1 MQFSYEAKDK
11 DGRLISGLVE
21 AYSEDLAVEALQGK
35 GLVVLGLAPL
45 QKSVLGADVLA
56 FINRPNSRD
65 VVVFT
70 RQLATIIAA
79 DIPLIEGLQTIASQ
93 NEKQAFSV
101 IVEEAVE
108 SIRGGSSLSKSL
120 AAYPKLFSSFYVSM
134 VRSGEISGQLEGALV
149 YLADYLEKSQSLN
162 AKIRGALAYPAFILF
177 ALAVITTVM
186 MTTVLPKL
194 LDIIKE
200 SGVAPEDIPPVT
212 KILMAVTSFVNDYIV
227 LVVIG
232 LVVGAIFLARYAKT
246 EGGQYRADR
255 LKINFPRLGVVASNI
270 YIARI
275 AETLSTLIKAGVPI
289 LDSLRITADIAG
301 NLIYRDILL
310 EAHESVKNGGSISEV
325 LSRHKEFPR
334 LVSSMISVGEKTGK
348 TDFMLDNIFKF
359 YNFEAERDIQNLS
372 QLIEP
377 ALILILGAGVGLLV
391 AGILLP
397 IFSLVGAS

>member
-1 MQFSYEAKDK
+1 MQYNYKAKDK
-11 DGRLISGLVE
+11 DGRLIHGLVE
-21 AYSEDLAVEALQGK
+21 AYSEDLAIETLQSK
-35 GLVVLGLAPL
+35 GLVILELTPL
-45 QKSVLGADVLA
+45 QKSILGTDVLA
-56 FINRPNSRD
+56 FLNRPNNRD

-79 DIPLIEGLQTIASQ
+79 DIPLLEGLQTIAGQ
-93 NEKQAFSV
+93 TEKQTF
-101 IVEEAVE
+101 AVMVAEITE

-120 AAYPKLFSSFYVSM
+120 TAYSRLFSSFYISM
-134 VRSGEISGQLEGALV
+134 VRSGEISGRLEGALV
-149 YLADYLEKSQSLN
+149 YLADYLEKSQGLN
-162 AKIRGALAYPAFILF
+162 AKIRGALAYPLFILV
-177 ALAVITTVM
+177 ALTVVTTVM

-200 SGVAPEDIPPVT
+200 SGVAPEDIPFIT
-212 KILMAVTSFVNDYIV
+212 KLLIAATSFVNDYIILIAIL
-227 LVVIG
+227 LVT
-232 LVVGAIFLARYAKT
+232 GAIFLVRYVKT
-246 EGGQYRADR
+246 EKGQYRADR
-255 LKINFPRLGVVASNI
+255 LKIDFPRLGIIARNI
-270 YIARI
+270 YVARI
-275 AETLSTLIKAGVPI
+275 AETLATLVKSGVPI
-289 LDSLRITADIAG
+289 LESLQITSNIAG

-334 LVSSMISVGEKTGK
+334 LVSSMLSIGEKTGK
-348 TDFMLDNIFKF
+348 TDFMLENIFKF

-377 ALILILGAGVGLLV
+377 ILILILGAGVGLLV